1 MLLTVLLACTSLRPA
16 SIPAH
21 ALWADDGQEIV
32 LDAPLRLAVV
42 GDVRP
47 ALPTDAAK
55 GRVATPDTEGRLVD
69 ALASEVT
76 RRSIDSVLLLGD
88 LVKFSTTRTWR
99 RFDRMWSPLLEGD
112 TAVDPARTRL
122 RALPVAGNHERYRDP
137 LLMGF
142 GAAFPGVGADV
153 GYGRVAAWYRVDV
166 VSRGTRWRLLVLDS
180 DRKAMGTRWDA
191 QLAWLDQALDG
202 TYDHLVVAMHHP
214 RWTLA
219 TGQTPDANGGPS
231 ALLDRITGH
240 VRMGTLVAVFAGH
253 AHTSEVFL
261 PDGPLGEIYVT
272 AGGGG
277 SPVDGLARRGTP
289 GTPGAALS
297 LEPTFDAALEARA
310 ERWTDAGRMDAAAL
324 QRARGEGAWAG
335 YAGLYDA
342 AAMPIQGWWR
352 VALDGPSMAL
362 DFHMLDPDG
371 TFGTAWS
378 ARWTPRGGWHTGR

>member
-1 MLLTVLLACTSLRPA
+1 MLLTVLLACASLRPS

-21 ALWADDGQEIV
+21 ALWADDGQEMV

-55 GRVATPDTEGRLVD
+55 GRVATPATEARIVADLGRQAAAG
-69 ALASEVT
+69 AL
-76 RRSIDSVLLLGD
+76 DSVLLLGD
-88 LVKFSTTRTWR
+88 LVAFSTTRTWR
-99 RFDRMWSPLLEGD
+99 RFDRAWSSLLEGD
-112 TAVDPARTRL
+112 TPTEPVRTRL

-137 LLMGF
+137 LLTGF
-142 GAAFPGVGADV
+142 GASFPGVGADV

-166 VSRGTRWRLLVLDS
+166 VSRGTRWRLLMLDS

-202 TYDHLVVAMHHP
+202 TYDRLVVAMHHP

-219 TGQTPDANGGPS
+219 TGHPPDAHGGPS
-231 ALLDRITGH
+231 ALLDRITGR

-253 AHTSEVFL
+253 AHTNEVFL
-261 PDGPLGEIYVT
+261 PDGPLGEIHVT

-289 GTPGAALS
+289 GTLGAALT
-297 LEPTFDAALEARA
+297 LETTFDAALESRTG
-310 ERWTDAGRMDAAAL
+310 RWREAGRMDAAAL
-324 QRARGEGAWAG
+324 QQARGEGPWAG
-335 YAGLYDA
+335 YPGVFAPT
-342 AAMPIQGWWR
+342 AMPIQGWWR
-352 VALDGPSMAL
+352 VVLDGPSMAL
-362 DFHMLDPDG
+362 DFRMLDPDG
-371 TFGTAWS
+371 TFGPAWS
-378 ARWTPRGGWHTGR
+378 ARWTPRAGWSTGR